1 MTPDVLIY
9 GAITGLALGL
19 TGGGGTMLAMP
30 FLMYGL
36 GLKTHDAVAVS
47 LVAVG
52 AMALIGAL
60 ARLRAHQLQLHL
72 GVLFAVA
79 GMLGAPIGALV
90 AHFLSDL
97 VLTVGFA
104 VLTLVV
110 SVRLW
115 QRAHGPLPTDSA
127 PLPDNALLRHAAC
140 RFDPTGRLRLTSHCL
155 RMLIPTG
162 FATGIVSG
170 LFGVGGGFVVVP
182 ALVLIAGIDIRQAT
196 ATSLLVVALVS
207 LSGAAGAFAG
217 GVRVD
222 PLLVAAF
229 AGAGVVGLELGS
241 RFGRRLPERLVQR
254 GFSVALVLVAV
265 VLILVPLIKSVSSH
279 NGGVP

>member
-1 MTPDVLIY
+1 MLLILIF

-19 TGGGGTMLAMP
+19 TGGGGTMLALP
-30 FLMYGL
+30 FLIYGL
-36 GLKTHDAVAVS
+36 GLPAHDAVAVS

-52 AMALIGAL
+52 AMALVGAL

-72 GVLFAVA
+72 GVLFAIA
-79 GMLGAPIGALV
+79 GMLGAPIGALL
-90 AHFLSDL
+90 AHLLSDL
-97 VLTVGFA
+97 VLTISFA
-104 VLTLVV
+104 VLTLLVA
-110 SVRLW
+110 VRLW

-127 PLPDNALLRHAAC
+127 PLPDSALLRHAAC
-140 RFDPTGRLRLTSHCL
+140 RFDPTGKLRLTSHCL
-155 RMLIPTG
+155 RLLIPTG
-162 FATGIVSG
+162 FATGIISG

-207 LSGAAGAFAG
+207 LSGAVGAFAG

-222 PLLVAAF
+222 PVLVAAF
-229 AGAGVVGLELGS
+229 AGAGVVGLEIGS

-254 GFSVALVLVAV
+254 GFSVVLVLVAAA
-265 VLILVPLIKSVSSH
+265 LILIPLIAHFS
-279 NGGVP
+279 NGGAP

>member
-1 MTPDVLIY
+1 MSPDVLIY

-19 TGGGGTMLAMP
+19 TGGGGTMLALP

-36 GLKTHDAVAVS
+36 GLPAHDAIAVS

-52 AMALIGAL
+52 AMAFIGAM

-79 GMLGAPIGALV
+79 GMVGAPLGALLARQVPEQI
-90 AHFLSDL
+90 
-97 VLTVGFA
+97 LTIGFA
-104 VLTLVV
+104 AISMMVAC
-110 SVRLW
+110 RLW
-115 QRAHGPLPTDSA
+115 CRPHGPLPTDSA
-127 PLPDNALLRHAAC
+127 PLPDHALLRPAVCPLDRDGHV
-140 RFDPTGRLRLTSHCL
+140 RLTSRCMRL
-155 RMLIPTG
+155 LVPTG
-162 FATGIVSG
+162 LATGIISG

-196 ATSLLVVALVS
+196 ATSLLVVALIS

-222 PLLVAAF
+222 PLLVTLF
-229 AGAGVVGLELGS
+229 AGAGVAGLEIGS
-241 RFGRRLPERLVQR
+241 RCGRRLSERLVQR
-254 GFSVALVLVAV
+254 GFSVVLVLIALA
-265 VLILVPLIKSVSSH
+265 LILIPFLTR
-279 NGGVP
+279 GGVP

>member
-1 MTPDVLIY
+1 MPLDVLIY

-19 TGGGGTMLAMP
+19 TGGGGTMLALP
-30 FLMYGL
+30 LLMYGL
-36 GLKTHDAVAVS
+36 GLPAHDAVAVS

-52 AMALIGAL
+52 AMAFVGAL

-72 GVLFAVA
+72 GVLFAIA
-79 GMLGAPIGALV
+79 GMLGAPIGALF

-97 VLTVGFA
+97 VLSIGFA
-104 VLTLVV
+104 VLTLLVA
-110 SVRLW
+110 VRLW

-127 PLPDNALLRHAAC
+127 PLPDSALLRHAAC
-140 RFDPTGRLRLTSHCL
+140 RFDPTGHLRLTSHCL
-155 RMLIPTG
+155 RLLIPTG
-162 FATGIVSG
+162 FATGIISG

-207 LSGAAGAFAG
+207 LSGAVGAFAG
-217 GVRVD
+217 GVRID
-222 PLLVAAF
+222 PMLVVAF

-254 GFSVALVLVAV
+254 GFSVALVLVAIA
-265 VLILVPLIKSVSSH
+265 LILIPLIQSVSSH
-279 NGGVP
+279 NRGVP

>member
-265 VLILVPLIKSVSSH
+265 VLILVPLITSVSSH

>member
-1 MTPDVLIY
+1 M
-9 GAITGLALGL
+9 
-19 TGGGGTMLAMP
+19 
-30 FLMYGL
+30 
-36 GLKTHDAVAVS
+36 
-47 LVAVG
+47 
-52 AMALIGAL
+52 

-97 VLTVGFA
+97 VLTIGFA
-104 VLTLVV
+104 VLTLLVA
-110 SVRLW
+110 VRLW

-127 PLPDNALLRHAAC
+127 PLPDSALLRHAAC

-155 RMLIPTG
+155 RLLIPTG
-162 FATGIVSG
+162 FATGIISG

-229 AGAGVVGLELGS
+229 AGAGVIGLELGS
-241 RFGRRLPERLVQR
+241 RFGRRLPERMVQR
-254 GFSVALVLVAV
+254 GFSVALVLVAA
-265 VLILVPLIKSVSSH
+265 VLILIPLIQSASSS
-279 NGGVP
+279 N

>member
-1 MTPDVLIY
+1 MLLTIVL
-9 GAITGLALGL
+9 GLITGLALGL
-19 TGGGGTMLAMP
+19 TGGGGTMLALP

-36 GLKTHDAVAVS
+36 GLPVAGAVAVS

-52 AMALIGAL
+52 AMAFIGAL
-60 ARLRAHQLQLHL
+60 ARLRSHQLQLHL

-79 GMLGAPIGALV
+79 GMLGAPIGTV
-90 AHFLSDL
+90 IAHRLPEKM
-97 VLTVGFA
+97 LTISFA
-104 VLTLVV
+104 VLTVLVA
-110 SVRLW
+110 VRMW
-115 QRAHGPLPTDSA
+115 RRAHGPLPTDSA

-140 RFDPTGRLRLTSHCL
+140 RFDPGGRLRLTSQCL
-155 RMLIPTG
+155 RLLIPAG
-162 FATGIVSG
+162 FVTGIVSG

-222 PLLVAAF
+222 PWMVATF
-229 AGAGVVGLELGS
+229 AGAGVVGLESGS
-241 RFGRRLPERLVQR
+241 RVGRWLPERLAQR
-254 GFSVALVLVAV
+254 GFSMVLVLLAGA
-265 VLILVPLIKSVSSH
+265 LILIPLLTH
-279 NGGVP
+279 GGVR